1 MKAPF
6 ELKTEH
12 EPKDRLAV
20 DSQKNNA
27 SSDIYE
33 RLQYLGRGF
42 VDVFH

>member
-27 SSDIYE
+27 SSDTWVGASLMFFITLFY
-33 RLQYLGRGF
+33 F
-42 VDVFH
+42 